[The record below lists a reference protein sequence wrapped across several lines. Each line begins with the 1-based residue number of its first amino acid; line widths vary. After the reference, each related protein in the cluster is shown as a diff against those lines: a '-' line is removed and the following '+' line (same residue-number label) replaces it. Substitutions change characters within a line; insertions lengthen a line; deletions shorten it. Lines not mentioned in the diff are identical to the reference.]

1 MLVLLEG
8 KMSAKV
14 TDKMKERFQKG
25 LRKYKPI
32 ITKAIAS
39 DLNESDT
46 VTIITDIL
54 ESIFG
59 YDKYSEITSEYA
71 IKKTFCD
78 LAIKIN
84 DSVKILIEVK
94 SIGTTLNRDHLRQA
108 TNYGANSGIEWVILT
123 NGHYWRVYNI
133 SFGNR
138 VDYNLVFEFDFT
150 ELSMRNTNDI
160 EHLALLSKENVGK
173 SGDSLKD
180 FYQQKKVLD
189 KVVVGQILQTETV
202 TKAIKSVMKKLVKE
216 TKVSDDEIVDILV
229 NGVIKREVLD
239 DDKVDDVKK
248 QLKKA
253 LK

>member
-1 MLVLLEG
+1 MA
-8 KMSAKV
+8 AKV

-54 ESIFG
+54 ESVFG

-150 ELSMRNTNDI
+150 ELSMRNANDV

-239 DDKVDDVKK
+239 DDKVDDIKK